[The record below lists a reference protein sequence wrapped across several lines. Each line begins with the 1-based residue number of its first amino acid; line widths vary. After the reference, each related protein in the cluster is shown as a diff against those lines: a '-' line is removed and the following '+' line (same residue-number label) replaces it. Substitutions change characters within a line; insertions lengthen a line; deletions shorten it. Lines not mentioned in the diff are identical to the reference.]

1 MNHIIAIP
9 DSAVIDCSDLRTKTE
24 KIFQIARIAAIFQ
37 VKDILVYH
45 DPFLNPSR
53 ADRERRVLTRILKYI
68 ECPQYLRKRFF
79 PLSRDTAAVGVLSPL
94 ATPHH
99 PRSKELKTNEIREA
113 AIFLNQNR
121 AVAEVGGINLL
132 ELVNPPK
139 KSLRERVLRFTVII
153 RKEKGK
159 FLAEILPKP
168 PNDKYWGYSVH
179 SSSSALG
186 KLLLN
191 RTEYKIA
198 TSRYCQ
204 PISSVSINK
213 KKFNN
218 LLIAFGSP
226 YKGIPELVKAE
237 GKKTN
242 EIFDNCINILQSYG
256 TRALRLEEAMMIAFS
271 KLEMI
276 VT

>member
-153 RKEKGK
+153 REEKGK

-179 SSSSALG
+179 SSSSALLPLVARI
-186 KLLLN
+186 KEFLN
-191 RTEYKIA
+191 
-198 TSRYCQ
+198 
-204 PISSVSINK
+204 
-213 KKFNN
+213 
-218 LLIAFGSP
+218 
-226 YKGIPELVKAE
+226 
-237 GKKTN
+237 
-242 EIFDNCINILQSYG
+242 
-256 TRALRLEEAMMIAFS
+256 
-271 KLEMI
+271 
-276 VT
+276 